1 MGAYVPIFDMK
12 RVFIDGYN
20 VINAWGEF
28 KDLDIG
34 SAREKLIE
42 YMINYASFYGAE
54 VTVVFDAYRVSGNSQ
69 HIEKRTS
76 VEVVYT
82 KDKETADDYIER
94 AVDLV
99 GRKVEVLVV
108 TSDSLE
114 QQIIF
119 GRGAQ
124 RMSSLEFRVSYKEAE
139 KSISE
144 KTRKFSDRHS
154 TKLFD
159 HMDDESKEKL
169 EKIRRNG

>member
-1 MGAYVPIFDMK
+1 MGAVVPIFDMK

-20 VINAWGEF
+20 VINSWSELKELELGA
-28 KDLDIG
+28 
-34 SAREKLIE
+34 ARDKLIE
-42 YMINYASFYGAE
+42 YMINYASFYGAK
-54 VTVVFDAYRVSGNSQ
+54 VCVVFDAHRVSGNKR
-69 HIEKRTS
+69 HKEMRTS

-82 KDKETADDYIER
+82 KDKETADAYIER

-108 TSDSLE
+108 TSDNLE

-124 RMSSLEFRVSYKEAE
+124 RMSSLEFRVSFKEAE

-144 KTRKFSDRHS
+144 KTENLSDRKS
-154 TKLFD
+154 MKLLD
-159 HMDDESKEKL
+159 HMDEESRKKL
-169 EKIRRNG
+169 EKMRRNG